1 VAKNT
6 IQQFESI
13 RILGSL
19 LGTKVLEDLRF
30 YKLDGQNPA
39 DYGVEKG
46 LKLSDELS
54 RYWRIAQTRWQ
65 EYQQQRERTDVSQ
78 QQLAIQDWL
87 LPLLEKVL
95 GYQIDVA
102 PIQII
107 GEREFPIT
115 HFAHNGDMP
124 LVLCGA
130 DKDLDKGDVQFG
142 QEGRKRSPMGLA
154 QEYLNAESKCLWAIV
169 SNGVYLRLLR
179 DNPAMTRSAY
189 IEVDFA
195 RLFEEDNYA
204 DFATL
209 WLLLHATRTAPRDG
223 SLEKSWLETWRA
235 KGLDE
240 GERIVEKLRFSVA
253 DALRQLGTGFV
264 AHPKNTE
271 LRQKL
276 DSGELTTDVYFQQ
289 VLRLVYRM
297 LFLLT
302 AEDRNIALFPGD
314 EYKNARSLYDKGYS
328 INSLRERARFKRN
341 HDYHGDAWQQLL
353 INFSGFANGQPALAQ
368 PALGGLFAEN
378 QCPDIDTCELPNRY
392 FYAALYK
399 LCYFEQGHSLARI
412 NYRDMN
418 TEEFGS
424 VYEALLELTPQL
436 HTQGQW
442 SFSFQGDAEG
452 EQTASGNARKLSGA
466 YYTPDSLVQELIKS
480 ALVPVIEDRSKG
492 KVNQVDKRAAVLSI
506 TVCDPACGSG
516 HFLLGAARRLAA
528 ELAQI
533 DADKDQP
540 TDEHYRHA
548 LRDVLANCIFGVD
561 RNPMSVELA
570 KVAMWIE
577 GVEPGKALSF
587 LDHHIVCGDAL
598 LGVMDLKQLE
608 KGIPAAAFKPLSG
621 DDKEVCKRLGKAN
634 TAALKQLTKE
644 QESKQFRLELENG
657 NALAAFNLLE
667 ALPAETAADITEK
680 EIAYKDFLQ
689 QAKTSPLNHACD
701 LLLGVFLQTKTEVTE
716 KSIPTTGTLM
726 LELSADYRS
735 AEHELQLEAAQLACK
750 DALVL
755 HWPLTFPQ
763 IFAKGGFDCVLGNPP
778 WERIKLQEE
787 EFFSSRNAD
796 IATAKNKAERT
807 QRIKLLEQG
816 LLTATLFPEL
826 PLSPIQAGAEISLY
840 KTFITARRVAEAASI
855 YVHVNGDEGGRYPLT
870 GVGDVNTYALFA
882 ESISQ
887 LMSKSG
893 RAGFI
898 VPTGI
903 ATDDST
909 KRFFGYIAKNELLV
923 SLYDFEN
930 REAIFPGVHRSF
942 KFCLLT
948 LGIEKEA
955 NFAFFLTN
963 ISQINDS
970 RRRFSLTSEDFLRIN
985 PNTLTCP
992 IFRSTLDAELTRKIY
1007 QKVPVF
1013 IREQRGPIPE
1023 SNSWGI
1029 RFVMMFHMANDSHLF
1044 YDQPKDDALPLYE
1057 GKMCDFYDH
1066 RSASYED
1073 RGSDRGYRVLPSTT
1087 IENYQNPNYTT
1098 RPFYWI
1104 DRQEAQC
1111 RLPEDWKFEW
1121 MLIFKKV
1128 TSPTNERTFLTSLL
1142 PMVGV
1147 GDSMNLVI
1155 PNASL
1160 GALRIVGLIANMASL
1175 ILDFFAR
1182 QKIGGVN
1189 TNYFHVRQLPILPPD
1204 AYSVESLEYIRP
1216 RILELIYTS
1225 YDMQSWAKDNLYE
1238 GEPFLFDPSR
1248 RAVIRAELDA
1258 FYAKLYG
1265 LTRDELRYILDP
1277 ADVMG
1282 ADYPSETFRVL
1293 KNNEIKEFGEYRT
1306 QRLVLREFDRMTLAE
1321 ANGEKYTSLLV
1332 PPPGQQADPTYTSVG
1347 IFRDHEDAQLAGLIW
1362 AAIATGSASQAEIR
1376 GLLTLLTLPQAFD
1389 LYLSPESLATA
1400 KQLFNKYRPLFTS
1413 ERINHADTIISHF
1426 KRQTWVRTD
1435 SKGIFTVSTHGVPDG
1450 IQVNGELTT
1459 LAEHLLVAAKASL
1472 QSDKQQAGADT
1483 ETSTKS
1489 A

>member
-1 VAKNT
+1 MAKNN

-102 PIQII
+102 QTQII

-209 WLLLHATRTAPRDG
+209 WLLLHATRTAPREG

-302 AEDRNIALFPGD
+302 AEDRNIALFPGA
-314 EYKNARSLYDKGYS
+314 EYKAARSLYDKGYS
-328 INSLRERARFKRN
+328 ISSLRERARFKRN
-341 HDYHGDAWQQLL
+341 HDYYGDAWQQLL

-378 QCPDIDTCELPNRY
+378 QCPDIDACELQNRY

-480 ALVPVIEDRSKG
+480 ALVPVIEDRLKG
-492 KVNQVDKRAAVLSI
+492 KVNQADKRAAILSI

-608 KGIPAAAFKPLSG
+608 KGIPAAAFKALSG
-621 DDKEVCKRLGKAN
+621 DDKEVCKRLGKTN
-634 TAALKQLTKE
+634 TAALKQLAKE

-667 ALPAETAADITEK
+667 ALPAETTTDIAEK

-701 LLLGVFLQTKTEVTE
+701 LLLGAFLQTKTLVTE

-735 AEHELQLEAAQLACK
+735 AEHEAQLEAAQAACK

-787 EFFSSRNAD
+787 EFFSTRNAD

-807 QRIKLLEQG
+807 QRILLLEQG
-816 LLTATLFPEL
+816 LLTATLYPDL
-826 PLSPIQAGAEISLY
+826 PLSPIQASGEISLY

-855 YVHVNGDEGGRYPLT
+855 YVHVGGEEGGRYPLT
-870 GVGDVNTYALFA
+870 GVGDVNTYALFS

-887 LMSKSG
+887 LMAKSG
-893 RAGFI
+893 RSGFI

-909 KRFFGYIAKNELLV
+909 KDFFGHIIRNEFLV

-930 REAIFPGVHRSF
+930 RAPIFPGVHRSF

-948 LGIEKEA
+948 IGASYEA
-955 NFAFFLTN
+955 WFSFFLCDTN
-963 ISQINDS
+963 QIYDK
-970 RRRFSLTSEDFLRIN
+970 RRRFRLKPLDFDKIN
-985 PNTLTCP
+985 PNTLNCP
-992 IFRSTLDAELTRKIY
+992 IFRSNEDAEIARKIY
-1007 QKVPVF
+1007 GKYPVL
-1013 IREQRGPIPE
+1013 IRDECNGNPE
-1023 SNSWGI
+1023 ENPWGI
-1029 RFVMMFHMANDSHLF
+1029 KFHTRFFHMAEDSHHF
-1044 YDQPKDDALPLYE
+1044 VSSDAEGIPVYE
-1057 GKMCDFYDH
+1057 AKMIHIYDH
-1066 RSASYED
+1066 RWASYDSSGEMSFD
-1073 RGSDRGYRVLPSTT
+1073 SSLT
-1087 IENYQNPNYTT
+1087 EKNNPHFMPLSRYKVDKKEFLLRSERNLNSKVE
-1098 RPFYWI
+1098 PNFFFSW
-1104 DRQEAQC
+1104 
-1111 RLPEDWKFEW
+1111 RL
-1121 MLIFKKV
+1121 I
-1128 TSPTNERTFLTSLL
+1128 TNSTNERTIISALL
-1142 PMVGV
+1142 PSVAV
-1147 GDSMNLVI
+1147 SHSLPTI
-1155 PNASL
+1155 FFPASL
-1160 GALRIVGLIANMASL
+1160 DKRLIVAFVANFSSL
-1175 ILDFFAR
+1175 VLDFFAR
-1182 QKIGGVN
+1182 QKIGG
-1189 TNYFHVRQLPILPPD
+1189 TNLTLGLVKQLPVLHPKNYSD
-1204 AYSVESLEYIRP
+1204 ANLNFIVP
-1216 RILELIYTS
+1216 RVMDLIYTS
-1225 YDMQSWAKDNLYE
+1225 FDFSNFAGDLGYFDS
-1238 GEPFLFDPSR
+1238 PFEFDVDR
-1248 RAVIRAELDA
+1248 RAIIRAELDA
-1258 FYAKLYG
+1258 YYAKLYG

-1282 ADYPSETFRVL
+1282 AEYPSETFRVL
-1293 KNNEIKEFGEYRT
+1293 KNNEMKEFGEYRT
-1306 QRLVLREFDRMTLAE
+1306 RSLVLREFDRMTLAE
-1321 ANGEKYTSLLV
+1321 ANGEEYTSLLV
-1332 PPPGQQADPTYTSVG
+1332 PPPGQKADPTYASVG
-1347 IFRDHEDAQLAGLIW
+1347 VFRDHEDAQLAGLIW
-1362 AAIATGSASQAEIR
+1362 AAIATGSACQAEIR
-1376 GLLTLLTLPQAFD
+1376 GLLTLLTLPQALD
-1389 LYLSPESLATA
+1389 IYLSPESLATA
-1400 KQLFNKYRPLFTS
+1400 KQLFNKYQPLFTQ
-1413 ERINHADTIISHF
+1413 ERINHADTIISYF
-1426 KRQTWVRTD
+1426 KRQALVRTD
-1435 SKGIFTVSTHGVPDG
+1435 SKGILSVSTHSEPDG
-1450 IQVNGELTT
+1450 IQVNDELTT

-1472 QSDKQQAGADT
+1472 QSDKQQTGADT

>member
-1 VAKNT
+1 MAKNN

-65 EYQQQRERTDVSQ
+65 EYQQQRERTDVPQ

-102 PIQII
+102 PTQII

-276 DSGELTTDVYFQQ
+276 DSGALTTDVYFQQ

-314 EYKNARSLYDKGYS
+314 EYKTARSLYDKGYS
-328 INSLRERARFKRN
+328 ISSLRERARFKRN
-341 HDYHGDAWQQLL
+341 HDYYGDAWQQLL

-378 QCPDIDTCELPNRY
+378 QCPDIDACELQNRY

-480 ALVPVIEDRSKG
+480 ALVPVIEDRLKG
-492 KVNQVDKRAAVLSI
+492 KVNQADKRAAILSI

-608 KGIPAAAFKPLSG
+608 KGIPAAAFKALSG
-621 DDKEVCKRLGKAN
+621 DDKEVCKRLGKTN
-634 TAALKQLTKE
+634 TAALKQLAKE

-667 ALPAETAADITEK
+667 ALPAETTTDIAEK

-701 LLLGVFLQTKTEVTE
+701 LLLGAFLQTKTEVTE

-735 AEHELQLEAAQLACK
+735 ADHEMQLEAAQAACR

-807 QRIKLLEQG
+807 QRIELLEQG
-816 LLTATLFPEL
+816 LLTATLYPDL
-826 PLSPIQAGAEISLY
+826 PYSPIQANAEKNLY
-840 KTFITARRVAEAASI
+840 RAFIIARRVAEAASI
-855 YVHVNGDEGGRYPLT
+855 YVHVDGDEGGRYPLT
-870 GVGDVNTYALFA
+870 GVGDVNTYALFS

-887 LMSKSG
+887 LMAKSG

-898 VPTGI
+898 VPSGI

-909 KRFFGYIAKNELLV
+909 KRFFSSIVTSKKLISLIGFDNEKK
-923 SLYDFEN
+923 
-930 REAIFPGVHRSF
+930 IFPSVHPDTPFS
-942 KFCLLT
+942 LVTIGQNLGEISLVNYI
-948 LGIEKEA
+948 LGIEQ
-955 NFAFFLTN
+955 LH
-963 ISQINDS
+963 DS
-970 RRRFSLTSEDFLRIN
+970 RRFYQLDANGFSLMN

-992 IFRSTLDAELTRKIY
+992 AFRSKFDAEVARKVY
-1007 QKVPVF
+1007 QRISVL
-1013 IREQRGPIPE
+1013 IREANDNFSEVNP
-1023 SNSWGI
+1023 WGLNLTT
-1029 RFVMMFHMANDSHLF
+1029 MFHMSNDSHLF
-1044 YDQPKDDALPLYE
+1044 ESKAAVNRAPLYE
-1057 GKMCDFYDH
+1057 AKLLHQADH
-1066 RSASYED
+1066 RWATYDISGSSRDCMLAEKQDKDFIVTPRYWVNKSEIQRWLSD
-1073 RGSDRGYRVLPSTT
+1073 KKWSKSWLLAFRGIT
-1087 IENYQNPNYTT
+1087 N
-1098 RPFYWI
+1098 
-1104 DRQEAQC
+1104 A
-1111 RLPEDWKFEW
+1111 
-1121 MLIFKKV
+1121 
-1128 TSPTNERTFLTSLL
+1128 TNERTVIASILPIVAVGNSSPLFLVDQAISAKHVSALL
-1142 PMVGV
+1142 G
-1147 GDSMNLVI
+1147 NLV
-1155 PNASL
+1155 
-1160 GALRIVGLIANMASL
+1160 ALVLDYIA
-1175 ILDFFAR
+1175 R
-1182 QKIGGVN
+1182 HKIGGANFNFFIVK
-1189 TNYFHVRQLPILPPD
+1189 QLPILSPED
-1204 AYSVESLEYIRP
+1204 YSSSDLNYIAP
-1216 RILELIYTS
+1216 RILELTYTS
-1225 YDMQSWAKDNLYE
+1225 HDLQSWASDLGFE
-1238 GEPFLFDPSR
+1238 GQPFIFDPDR
-1248 RAVIRAELDA
+1248 RAIIRAELDA
-1258 FYAKLYG
+1258 YYAKLYG

-1293 KNNEIKEFGEYRT
+1293 KNNEKKEFGEYRT

-1321 ANGEKYTSLLV
+1321 ANGEEYTSLLV
-1332 PPPGQQADPTYTSVG
+1332 PPPGQQPDPTYASVG

-1362 AAIATGSASQAEIR
+1362 AAIATGNASQAEIR
-1376 GLLTLLTLPQAFD
+1376 GLLTLLSLPQALD
-1389 LYLSPESLATA
+1389 IYLSPESLATA
-1400 KQLFNKYRPLFTS
+1400 KQLFNKYQPLFTQD
-1413 ERINHADTIISHF
+1413 RINHADTIISYF

-1435 SKGIFTVSTHGVPDG
+1435 SKGIFTVSTHSVPDG
-1450 IQVNGELTT
+1450 IQVNGGLTA
-1459 LAEHLLVAAKASL
+1459 LAEHLLFAVKASL
-1472 QSDKQQAGADT
+1472 QSDKQQTGADT

>member
-1 VAKNT
+1 MAKNN

-65 EYQQQRERTDVSQ
+65 EYQQQRERTDISQ

-102 PIQII
+102 QTQII

-223 SLEKSWLETWRA
+223 SVEKSWLETWRT
-235 KGLDE
+235 KGLLE
-240 GERIVEKLRFSVA
+240 GETIRKELRGCVEE
-253 DALRQLGTGFV
+253 ALRQLGKGFV
-264 AHPKNTE
+264 AHPKNTM

-276 DSGELTTDVYFQQ
+276 DSGELTTDAYFQQ

-302 AEDRNIALFPGD
+302 AEDRNFALFPAA
-314 EYKNARSLYDKGYS
+314 EYKTGRSLYDKGYS
-328 INSLRERARFKRN
+328 ISSLRERARFKRN
-341 HDYHGDAWQQLL
+341 HDHHGDAWQQLL
-353 INFSGFANGQPALAQ
+353 ITFSGFANGQPALAQ

-378 QCPDIDTCELPNRY
+378 KCPDIGTCELQNRY
-392 FYAALYK
+392 FYEALYK
-399 LCYFEQGHSLARI
+399 LCYFEQSNSLVRI

-480 ALVPVIEDRSKG
+480 ALVPVIEDRLKG
-492 KVNQVDKRAAVLSI
+492 KVNQADKRGAILSI

-540 TDEHYRHA
+540 TEEHYRHA

-608 KGIPAAAFKPLSG
+608 KGITAAAFKPLSG
-621 DDKEVCKRLGKAN
+621 DDKDVCKRLSGINAVG
-634 TAALKQLTKE
+634 LKQVKKLAVE
-644 QESKQFRLELENG
+644 NEFQQLELLEDKG
-657 NALAAFNLLE
+657 NSLAKINTLD
-667 ALPAETAADITEK
+667 ALPAETTKDIELK
-680 EIAYKDFLQ
+680 EIAYKKFLGEVRDGR
-689 QAKTSPLNHACD
+689 LNHAAD
-701 LLLGVFLQTKTEVTE
+701 LLLSAFLLPKLKTTE
-716 KSIPTTGTLM
+716 HDVPTSSSLL
-726 LELSADYRS
+726 LELLGEPRS
-735 AEHELQLEAAQLACK
+735 HERERQLVAAQDICEHQR
-750 DALVL
+750 VL
-755 HWPLTFPQ
+755 HWPLRFPQ
-763 IFAKGGFDCVLGNPP
+763 VFAKGGFDCVIANPP
-778 WERIKLQEE
+778 WEVSQLSEE
-787 EFFSSRNAD
+787 EYFSFRCPD
-796 IATAKNKAERT
+796 ISLLAGSKRKRAILELEITNP
-807 QRIKLLEQG
+807 RIWVEYLEDKRIYESSNYFYRESG
-816 LLTATLFPEL
+816 RFPLTAIGKINT
-826 PLSPIQAGAEISLY
+826 
-840 KTFITARRVAEAASI
+840 
-855 YVHVNGDEGGRYPLT
+855 YPLFSE
-870 GVGDVNTYALFA
+870 L
-882 ESISQ
+882 ISV
-887 LMSKSG
+887 LMKSNG

-898 VPTGI
+898 VPSGI
-903 ATDDST
+903 ATDDSN
-909 KRFFGYIAKNELLV
+909 KQFFSSLVSSQKLV
-923 SLYDFEN
+923 SLIGFDN
-930 REAIFPGVHRSF
+930 AKKLFPSVHPDTPFS
-942 KFCLLT
+942 LVT
-948 LGIEKEA
+948 LGAGLSEIHMA
-955 NFAFFLTN
+955 HYILSIADL
-963 ISQINDS
+963 QD
-970 RRRFSLTSEDFLRIN
+970 RRRFFSLDSNGFALMN

-992 IFRSTLDAELTRKIY
+992 VFRSTQDSYLTKKIY
-1007 QKVPVF
+1007 ESTSVL
-1013 IREQRGPIPE
+1013 IREANTKLEEDNP
-1023 SNSWGI
+1023 WGI
-1029 RFVMMFHMANDSHLF
+1029 FFRQGLFNMTSDSGLF
-1044 YDQPKDDALPLYE
+1044 KDRPSLSTVPLYE
-1057 GKMCDFYDH
+1057 AKFLHQYDH
-1066 RSASYED
+1066 RWGTYEGKTQSRDCLLSEKQNPEFKITPRYWVDEKEVEDKLLSYKWQK
-1073 RGSDRGYRVLPSTT
+1073 RWLLGYRRIS
-1087 IENYQNPNYTT
+1087 N
-1098 RPFYWI
+1098 
-1104 DRQEAQC
+1104 A
-1111 RLPEDWKFEW
+1111 
-1121 MLIFKKV
+1121 
-1128 TSPTNERTFLTSLL
+1128 TNERTFIVTPL
-1142 PMVGV
+1142 PLVAS
-1147 GDSMNLVI
+1147 GDSVFLIFSDQSAILV
-1155 PNASL
+1155 
-1160 GALRIVGLIANMASL
+1160 GALLANMNSL
-1175 ILDFFAR
+1175 IFDYVCR
-1182 QKIGGVN
+1182 QKMGGLNLNYYLVKQIPVVRPNQYTLDNLEFIG
-1189 TNYFHVRQLPILPPD
+1189 
-1204 AYSVESLEYIRP
+1204 P
-1216 RILELIYTS
+1216 RISELTYNS
-1225 YDMQSWAKDNLYE
+1225 SDMSEWAKDI
-1238 GEPFLFDPSR
+1238 GFDCEPFSFDPDR
-1248 RAVIRAELDA
+1248 RAIIRAELDA
-1258 FYAKLYG
+1258 YYAKLYG

-1293 KNNEIKEFGEYRT
+1293 KNNEMKEFGEYRT
-1306 QRLVLREFDRMTLAE
+1306 RRLVLREFDRMTLAE
-1321 ANGEKYTSLLV
+1321 ANGEEYTSLLV
-1332 PPPGQQADPTYTSVG
+1332 PPPGQQADPTYASVG
-1347 IFRDHEDAQLAGLIW
+1347 VFRDHDDAQLAGLIW
-1362 AAIATGSASQAEIR
+1362 AAIATGNASQAEIR
-1376 GLLTLLTLPQAFD
+1376 GLLTLLTLPQALD
-1389 LYLSPESLATA
+1389 IYLSPESLATA
-1400 KQLFNKYRPLFTS
+1400 KQLFNKYQPLFTQ
-1413 ERINHADTIISHF
+1413 ERIDHADTIISHF

-1435 SKGIFTVSTHGVPDG
+1435 SKGIFSVSAHVVPDG
-1450 IQVNGELTT
+1450 IQLNDELTS
-1459 LAEHLLVAAKASL
+1459 LAEHLLVAVKASL
-1472 QSDKQQAGADT
+1472 QSDKQQTGADI

>member
-1 VAKNT
+1 MSNYSCIVAKNN

-30 YKLDGQNPA
+30 YKLEGQNPA

-65 EYQQQRERTDVSQ
+65 EYQQQRERTDIPQ

-102 PIQII
+102 QTQII

-115 HFAHNGDMP
+115 HFAHKGDMP

-130 DKDLDKGDVQFG
+130 DKDLDKGDVLFG

-302 AEDRNIALFPGD
+302 AEDRNIALFAGT
-314 EYKNARSLYDKGYS
+314 EYKAARSLYDKGYS
-328 INSLRERARFKRN
+328 ISSLRERARFKRN
-341 HDYHGDAWQQLL
+341 HDYYGDAWQQLL
-353 INFSGFANGQPALAQ
+353 INFSGFANGQLALAQ

-378 QCPDIDTCELPNRY
+378 QCPDIDACELQNRY

-480 ALVPVIEDRSKG
+480 ALVPVIEDRLKG
-492 KVNQVDKRAAVLSI
+492 KVNQADKRAAILSI

-608 KGIPAAAFKPLSG
+608 KGIPAAAFKALSG
-621 DDKEVCKRLGKAN
+621 DDKEVCKRLGKTN
-634 TAALKQLTKE
+634 TAALKQLAKE

-667 ALPAETAADITEK
+667 ALPAETTTDIAEK
-680 EIAYKDFLQ
+680 EIAYKDFLH

-701 LLLGVFLQTKTEVTE
+701 LLLGAFLQTKTEVTE

-735 AEHELQLEAAQLACK
+735 AEHEAQLVAAQAACR

-778 WERIKLQEE
+778 WEHLELKEE
-787 EFFSSRNAD
+787 EFFSTRNSHVAE
-796 IATAKNKAERT
+796 AKNKAERT
-807 QRIKLLEQG
+807 KRIQLLSEG
-816 LLTATLFPEL
+816 MLLKKLFPGLEHPEDKYEDEIRVYRL
-826 PLSPIQAGAEISLY
+826 YSQTKRMLDAGSA
-840 KTFITARRVAEAASI
+840 FA
-855 YVHVNGDEGGRYPLT
+855 HVNHDEGGRYPLT
-870 GVGDVNTYALFA
+870 GVGRVNAYALFS
-882 ESISQ
+882 ETILNIRSE
-887 LMSKSG
+887 LG

-909 KRFFGYIAKNELLV
+909 KAFFGYVSQHNLLA
-923 SLYDFEN
+923 SLYDIEN
-930 REAIFPGVHRSF
+930 REAIFPGVHRSY

-948 LGIEKEA
+948 LGAAQNAEFVF
-955 NFAFFLTN
+955 FASQVSHLT
-963 ISQINDS
+963 DA
-970 RRRFSLTSEDFLRIN
+970 RRRFMLTPAEFRLIN

-992 IFRSTLDAELTRKIY
+992 VFRSEFDAELTKKIY
-1007 QKVPVF
+1007 RGTPVL
-1013 IREQRGPIPE
+1013 IDENCGNGNP
-1023 SNSWGI
+1023 WGI
-1029 RFVMMFHMANDSHLF
+1029 SFMQGTHNMSTDSHLF
-1044 YDQPKDDALPLYE
+1044 EAGGGEGRYPLYE
-1057 GKMCDFYDH
+1057 GKMIHQFDH
-1066 RSASYED
+1066 RWATYHEENSRDTTLQEKADPVYAVTPRYWVNSADVEERLIKRD
-1073 RGSDRGYRVLPSTT
+1073 RDGN
-1087 IENYQNPNYTT
+1087 IIWQWNH
-1098 RPFYWI
+1098 
-1104 DRQEAQC
+1104 
-1111 RLPEDWKFEW
+1111 EW
-1121 MLIFKKV
+1121 LMGWRDI
-1128 TSPTNERTFLTSLL
+1128 TNATNERTVISTVFPKSAVGNQMPLMFASETIGVDKYPLL
-1142 PMVGV
+1142 LG
-1147 GDSMNLVI
+1147 NL
-1155 PNASL
+1155 SS
-1160 GALRIVGLIANMASL
+1160 IV
-1175 ILDFFAR
+1175 LDFFAR
-1182 QKIGGVN
+1182 HKVGGTHLN
-1189 TNYFHVRQLPILPPD
+1189 FFIIKQFPILAPSD
-1204 AYSVESLEYIRP
+1204 YNEEDIQFITP
-1216 RILELIYTS
+1216 RILELTYTAR
-1225 YDMQSWAKDNLYE
+1225 DMSAWAKDIGCD
-1238 GEPFLFDPSR
+1238 GEPFAFDPDR
-1248 RAVIRAELDA
+1248 RAIIRAELDA
-1258 FYAKLYG
+1258 YYAKLYG

-1293 KNNEIKEFGEYRT
+1293 KNNEMKEFGEYRT

-1321 ANGEKYTSLLV
+1321 ANGEEYTSLLV
-1332 PPPGQQADPTYTSVG
+1332 PPPGQQADPTYAAGVG
-1347 IFRDHEDAQLAGLIW
+1347 VFRDHEDAQLAGLIW
-1362 AAIATGSASQAEIR
+1362 GAIATGNASQAEIR
-1376 GLLTLLTLPQAFD
+1376 GLLTLLTLPQALD
-1389 LYLSPESLATA
+1389 IYLSPESLATA
-1400 KQLFNKYRPLFTS
+1400 KQLFNKYQPLFTQ

-1472 QSDKQQAGADT
+1472 QSDKQRC
-1483 ETSTKS
+1483 
-1489 A
+1489 

>member
-1 VAKNT
+1 MAKNN

-54 RYWRIAQTRWQ
+54 RYWRIAQSRWQ
-65 EYQQQRERTDVSQ
+65 EYQQQRERTDVPQ

-95 GYQIDVA
+95 GYQIDA
-102 PIQII
+102 AQTQII

-115 HFAHNGDMP
+115 HFAHDGDMP

-314 EYKNARSLYDKGYS
+314 EYKAARSLYDKGYS
-328 INSLRERARFKRN
+328 ISSLRERARFKRN

-368 PALGGLFAEN
+368 PALGGLFAES
-378 QCPDIDTCELPNRY
+378 QCTNIDACELQNRY

-480 ALVPVIEDRSKG
+480 ALVPVIEDRLKG
-492 KVNQVDKRAAVLSI
+492 KVNQADKRAAILSI

-608 KGIPAAAFKPLSG
+608 KGIPAAAFKALSG

-634 TAALKQLTKE
+634 TTALKQLAKE
-644 QESKQFRLELENG
+644 QESKQFRLQLENG

-667 ALPAETAADITEK
+667 ALPSETTKDIAEK
-680 EIAYKDFLQ
+680 EVAYKDFLH

-701 LLLGVFLQTKTEVTE
+701 LLLGAFLQTKTEITE

-735 AEHELQLEAAQLACK
+735 AEHEMQLEAAQAACR

-807 QRIKLLEQG
+807 QRIELLEQG
-816 LLTATLFPEL
+816 LLTATLYPEL
-826 PLSPIQAGAEISLY
+826 PHSSIQANAEVGLY
-840 KTFITARRVAEAASI
+840 RTFIIARRTAEAASI
-855 YVHVNGDEGGRYPLT
+855 YFHVGGDEGGRFPLT
-870 GVGDVNTYALFA
+870 GKGDVNTYALFSETIFQIMA
-882 ESISQ
+882 Q
-887 LMSKSG
+887 SG
-893 RAGFI
+893 RSGFI

-909 KRFFGYIAKNELLV
+909 KEFFSTIVRNKCLFELMA
-923 SLYDFEN
+923 FEN
-930 REAIFPGVHRSF
+930 EEFIFPGVHHSF
-942 KFCLLT
+942 RFCMLV
-948 LGIEKEA
+948 LGGQGSAKKSVFVFFARQPSYIYDVQRRIELA
-955 NFAFFLTN
+955 L
-963 ISQINDS
+963 D
-970 RRRFSLTSEDFLRIN
+970 DFHLIN

-992 IFRSTLDAELTRKIY
+992 VFRANMDAEITRKIY
-1007 QKVPVF
+1007 KKIPVF
-1013 IREQRGPIPE
+1013 INE
-1023 SNSWGI
+1023 SIGCNNKNPWGA
-1029 RFVMMFHMANDSHLF
+1029 RFMTMFHMSGDSHIF
-1044 YDQPKDDALPLYE
+1044 ENERRQDTLPLYE
-1057 GKMCDFYDH
+1057 AKMIHQFDH
-1066 RSASYED
+1066 RWATYENSDSNEVDLESKKSTKFAVSSRYWVDGSEAKKRIKDKEWNREWLLVFRDVTSAH
-1073 RGSDRGYRVLPSTT
+1073 VLRTVIAT
-1087 IENYQNPNYTT
+1087 IIPASAVGHPLPIVFTNQNP
-1098 RPFYWI
+1098 PFM
-1104 DRQEAQC
+1104 AA
-1111 RLPEDWKFEW
+1111 
-1121 MLIFKKV
+1121 
-1128 TSPTNERTFLTSLL
+1128 LL
-1142 PMVGV
+1142 A
-1147 GDSMNLVI
+1147 NL
-1155 PNASL
+1155 N
-1160 GALRIVGLIANMASL
+1160 SL
-1175 ILDFFAR
+1175 ILDYIAR
-1182 QKIGGVN
+1182 LKVGGVHLTFGYLKQFPVLAPN
-1189 TNYFHVRQLPILPPD
+1189 QYKNGD
-1204 AYSVESLEYIRP
+1204 LEFICS
-1216 RILELIYTS
+1216 RIIELTYTS
-1225 YDMQSWAKDNLYE
+1225 DEMAPWARDLSYR
-1238 GEPFLFDPSR
+1238 GDVFLFNPDR
-1248 RAVIRAELDA
+1248 RMIIRAELDA
-1258 FYAKLYG
+1258 YYAKLYG
-1265 LTRDELRYILDP
+1265 LARDELRYILDP

-1321 ANGEKYTSLLV
+1321 ANGEEYTSLLV
-1332 PPPGQQADPTYTSVG
+1332 PPPGQQADPTYANVG
-1347 IFRDHEDAQLAGLIW
+1347 VFRDQEDAQFAGLIW
-1362 AAIATGSASQAEIR
+1362 SVMATGNASQTELR
-1376 GLLTLLTLPQAFD
+1376 GILEMLRLPQALD
-1389 LYLSPESLATA
+1389 IYLSPESLATA
-1400 KQLFNKYRPLFTS
+1400 KQLFNKYQPLFTQ
-1413 ERINHADTIISHF
+1413 ERIDHADTIISHF

-1435 SKGIFTVSTHGVPDG
+1435 SKGIFLVSAHVMPDG
-1450 IQVNGELTT
+1450 IQLNDELTS
-1459 LAEHLLVAAKASL
+1459 LAEHLLFAAKASL
-1472 QSDKQQAGADT
+1472 QSDKQQTGADI